1 MGCPVSMIGLYAG
14 AEINCKSGCSLSML
28 SSGSRKFV
36 STLESQLWFDSQFDF
51 DRMAYTFFSSWS
63 GVCYNIAWSDRCK
76 ELPPNAEIC
85 IPHSRLQ
92 NYSHRC
98 YFGLQGSVLRGL
110 MEPGM
115 GTPLCMF
122 WHNGYYGPSWPLF
135 PFGLNRSPRLSPY
148 LSLFLCTALFSYI
161 FQYRYTSS
169 HTSRFLNS
177 LRSKLLVRV
186 LISHVSSYLTRCNFL
201 SSLSHILASNRS
213 WSARHLWRRQRCV
226 YL

>member
-63 GVCYNIAWSDRCK
+63 GVYCNIAWSDRCK
-76 ELPPNAEIC
+76 ELPPNAEIP

-110 MEPGM
+110 VEPGM
-115 GTPLCMF
+115 GTPLCICFDTTGTMDRADHCALMDWTDHHDCLHICLYF
-122 WHNGYYGPSWPLF
+122 YVL
-135 PFGLNRSPRLSPY
+135 PY
-148 LSLFLCTALFSYI
+148 SAIY
-161 FQYRYTSS
+161 SS
-169 HTSRFLNS
+169 IVIPQATQA
-177 LRSKLLVRV
+177 
-186 LISHVSSYLTRCNFL
+186 
-201 SSLSHILASNRS
+201 AS
-213 WSARHLWRRQRCV
+213 
-226 YL
+226 